1 MEELNKICD
10 AILDYI
16 KSSQSKLI
24 YELWFQDIELLS
36 LTDTEAVVGI
46 NYSVKKRFLE
56 TKYKPILDDA
66 FKSILGFDIDIKI
79 VLTENAD
86 NPEPISIS
94 PVPVRENKPVK
105 EESATEQI
113 NEPSIISRYTFDN
126 FVVGESNKFVHAACV
141 AVTKDIINESISKT
155 YNPLFIWGHS
165 GLGKTHL
172 LCAITNEIKKK
183 NKNAKIIYKK
193 GEDFTNEL
201 ISCLQN
207 KTMPQFRDKY
217 RSVDIL
223 LIDDIHFIAGK
234 ESTQEEFFNTFNKMH
249 DDQKQIILT
258 SDRPPKDIKTL
269 EERLV
274 TRFEWGII
282 AEINPPS
289 FELRAA
295 IIKKKAEEL
304 SITIDNDIVN
314 FLAEKL
320 QSNIRQIE
328 GAIKKIAAISS
339 LTATPITMDMCKR
352 CVADFISGTV
362 PVSVMCDKIIHCVA
376 EKYNVSVEDIKSSKR
391 NKEITNARHIAVYL
405 MKEMTNMTQ
414 TSIGDYLDKDHATIN
429 FSLKKIKD
437 SIKESKF
444 LESEISELIQ
454 KIKS

>member
-1 MEELNKICD
+1 
-10 AILDYI
+10 
-16 KSSQSKLI
+16 
-24 YELWFQDIELLS
+24 
-36 LTDTEAVVGI
+36 
-46 NYSVKKRFLE
+46 
-56 TKYKPILDDA
+56 
-66 FKSILGFDIDIKI
+66 
-79 VLTENAD
+79 
-86 NPEPISIS
+86 
-94 PVPVRENKPVK
+94 
-105 EESATEQI
+105 
-113 NEPSIISRYTFDN
+113 
-126 FVVGESNKFVHAACV
+126 
-141 AVTKDIINESISKT
+141 
-155 YNPLFIWGHS
+155 
-165 GLGKTHL
+165 
-172 LCAITNEIKKK
+172 
-183 NKNAKIIYKK
+183 
-193 GEDFTNEL
+193 
-201 ISCLQN
+201 
-207 KTMPQFRDKY
+207 MPQFRDKY